1 MKKQTISINDEMLMT
16 CAYRYAIG
24 RHTYV
29 VTLAPYIAKKYYGL
43 LSDERKECISQDII
57 KCINDC
63 LSNYIKYNISINDG
77 EKNALNDLFIWMKD
91 NISCAND
98 FNGIKY
104 IEISKDKS
112 NNINYNI
119 NTDVNHKFYRSE
131 SDLDDLIEWY
141 NLAQVFNVKSYKQ
154 LTIKNNN
161 TQKTINV
168 FKTWKKTIIKS
179 SNKDDV
185 FNYVSWKWEECYCD
199 VDTYVKYGE
208 HKYLEQKYINKL
220 KKYV

>member
-1 MKKQTISINDEMLMT
+1 MTTKKLSINDEMLLT

-29 VTLAPYIAKKYYGL
+29 VTLASYIAQKYYNL
-43 LSDERKECISQDII
+43 LSVERKKNISEDII
-57 KCINDC
+57 KCINEC
-63 LSNYIKYNISINDG
+63 LSNYIKYNININYN
-77 EKNALNDLFIWMKD
+77 ERNALNDLFIWMKD

-104 IEISKDKS
+104 IELFKDQS
-112 NNINYNI
+112 NNICYNI
-119 NTDVNHKFYRSE
+119 NTDVNHKFFRSE
-131 SDLDDLIEWY
+131 SDFDDLIEWY
-141 NLAQVFNVKSYKQ
+141 SLAQVFNVQSYKQ
-154 LTIKNNN
+154 LTITHNSK
-161 TQKTINV
+161 QKTITV
-168 FKTWKKTIIKS
+168 FKTWKKSIIKS

-208 HKYLEQKYINKL
+208 YKYLEQKYINKL
-220 KKYV
+220 N